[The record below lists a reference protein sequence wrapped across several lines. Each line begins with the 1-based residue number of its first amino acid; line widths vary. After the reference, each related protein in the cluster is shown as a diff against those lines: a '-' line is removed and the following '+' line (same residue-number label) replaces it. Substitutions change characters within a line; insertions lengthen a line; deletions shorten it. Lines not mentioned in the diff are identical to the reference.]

1 MHGIYSYYYNV
12 LYSVCSIPLIVE
24 DLMAVTIVE
33 EFDAAL
39 NDCHNSEAV
48 VKRSLHPRYN
58 LLAHAGSL
66 HSLSDYRCQPVH
78 CHEQCLQQ
86 VLCYRRVAAQIP

>member
-33 EFDAAL
+33 EFDAAYK
-39 NDCHNSEAV
+39 N
-48 VKRSLHPRYN
+48 
-58 LLAHAGSL
+58 
-66 HSLSDYRCQPVH
+66 
-78 CHEQCLQQ
+78 
-86 VLCYRRVAAQIP
+86 